1 MFQTIKIKDD
11 GFLLING
18 VTYNCIVNQINI
30 DGQIV
35 MKENTVLLTSGKEKT
50 FNGFDDSDI
59 KIYATILEATDGGE
73 ERYND
78 LQLLNSAF
86 KSIRFGQPIIYN
98 LEGKLFK
105 SMQIKACIFS
115 GLSIDQSLD
124 DSILVVIN
132 LTEHEPVV
140 KKVQEQQGSIESQ
153 ATVSVE
159 PAEMSKSQIKKLE
172 KLESYYNE

>member
-11 GFLLING
+11 GFLLISG
-18 VTYNCIVNQINI
+18 VTYNCMVNQINI

-35 MKENTVLLTSGKEKT
+35 MEENTVLLTSGKEKT

-73 ERYND
+73 ERYKD
-78 LQLLNSAF
+78 LQLLNYAF
-86 KSIRFGQPIIYN
+86 KTIRYGQPVVYS

-105 SMQIKACIFS
+105 ALQIKACIFN

-124 DSILVVIN
+124 DSILVVIS

-140 KKVQEQQGSIESQ
+140 KKVQAQQGSVSSE
-153 ATVSVE
+153 ANVSVE
-159 PAEMSKSQIKKLE
+159 PAQMSKSQIKKLE